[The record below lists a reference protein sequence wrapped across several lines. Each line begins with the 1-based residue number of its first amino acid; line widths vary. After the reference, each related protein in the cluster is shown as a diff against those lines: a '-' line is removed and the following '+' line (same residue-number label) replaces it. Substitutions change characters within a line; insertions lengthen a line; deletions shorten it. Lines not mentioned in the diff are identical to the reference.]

1 MKKSIIYTRTGDHG
15 TTSLAGGIRVPKT
28 HVRLEAYGTVDE
40 LNAHIGLLASQT
52 TGMSEVETLRFVQ
65 HKLFAIGAYLATD
78 SSQRQP
84 SVDSLIRTEHIQLL
98 ERAIDET
105 DASLPPLNSFVL
117 PGGTYP
123 AAECHVCRTVCRRAE
138 RRILQME
145 EQEQQDVSPEIK
157 QFINRLSDFLFVFA
171 RKLNNLSS
179 EPEIFWDK
187 SCE

>member
-1 MKKSIIYTRTGDHG
+1 MKKSIVYTRTGDHG

-40 LNAHIGLLASQT
+40 LNAHIGLLASLT
-52 TGMSEVETLRFVQ
+52 TSTPEIEILRFVQ
-65 HKLFAIGAYLATD
+65 HKLFTVGAYLATVP
-78 SSQRQP
+78 SQGQP
-84 SVDSLIRTEHIQLL
+84 SADSLIRTDHIKRL
-98 ERAIDET
+98 EQAIDET

-123 AAECHVCRTVCRRAE
+123 AAECHVCRTICRRAE

-179 EPEIFWDK
+179 EPEIFWNK